1 VHVLY
6 VIDSLAPGG
15 AESSLAAIAPH
26 YAARGV
32 RLDVGFF
39 HDRPGVGDRLQ
50 AAGAGLHHL
59 GSAGGRI
66 AWARRARGLVRSLA
80 PDLVHTTLFEA
91 DVAGRVAGVTAG
103 VPVVSSLVN
112 PEYGPE
118 QFADPRL
125 KWYKLRAA
133 QAVDVLTARG
143 VRRFHSISRYVA
155 DVMAP
160 RLLISRRR
168 VEIVPRGRDPRA
180 LGERSPGRGADARA
194 RIGISDDDILVFAA
208 ARQEHQ
214 KGLDILLE
222 AFARV
227 SRDVPEARLVIAGR
241 EGDQSALLRES
252 VTRLGLTGSARF
264 LGARPDVLDLICA
277 AEVFV
282 APSRWEGLGSV
293 LLEAMGLEAP
303 IVASD
308 LPAIGEMV
316 RDGESAILVPPED
329 PVALGDAITSMLRD
343 RAHATALAAAAL
355 EEFRRRF
362 TIERVADQ
370 MVSFYEA
377 AVATRS

>member
-1 VHVLY
+1 
-6 VIDSLAPGG
+6 
-15 AESSLAAIAPH
+15 
-26 YAARGV
+26 
-32 RLDVGFF
+32 
-39 HDRPGVGDRLQ
+39 
-50 AAGAGLHHL
+50 
-59 GSAGGRI
+59 
-66 AWARRARGLVRSLA
+66 
-80 PDLVHTTLFEA
+80 
-91 DVAGRVAGVTAG
+91 
-103 VPVVSSLVN
+103 
-112 PEYGPE
+112 
-118 QFADPRL
+118 
-125 KWYKLRAA
+125 
-133 QAVDVLTARG
+133 
-143 VRRFHSISRYVA
+143 
-155 DVMAP
+155 
-160 RLLISRRR
+160 LISRRR

-355 EEFRRRF
+355 EEFRQRF